1 MERPSRQLFMAIG
14 KKRQTS
20 AQRLENDTLREWE
33 GLLSEIP
40 FSFVQERD
48 GGFEVRQCLQD
59 YPCPEIS
66 RAIIHTYFSIN
77 ACFRSGGIAF
87 IESCE
92 VEYVEGGN
100 ISKFE
105 GTWEDVFLK
114 LLEIGNA
121 LASVDYPD
129 CRYVDAYC
137 DERG

>member
-1 MERPSRQLFMAIG
+1 MERPSCQLFKAIG
-14 KKRQTS
+14 EDRQTS
-20 AQRLENDTLREWE
+20 AQRLENDTLEEWNS
-33 GLLSEIP
+33 LLGKIP
-40 FSFVQERD
+40 FSFVQWRD
-48 GGFEVRQCLQD
+48 GGFEVELCLQD
-59 YPCPEIS
+59 YPCEIS
-66 RAIIHTYFSIN
+66 RAIIFTYFSIN

-92 VEYVEGGN
+92 VAHVEGGK

-129 CRYVDAYC
+129 CRYEEAPC
-137 DERG
+137 DERE